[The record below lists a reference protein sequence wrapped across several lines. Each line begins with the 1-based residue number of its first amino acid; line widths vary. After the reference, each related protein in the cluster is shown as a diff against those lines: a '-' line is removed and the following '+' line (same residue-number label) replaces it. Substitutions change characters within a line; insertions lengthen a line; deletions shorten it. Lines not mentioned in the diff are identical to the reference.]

1 MLYGWLFLV
10 MTRCNLCRISP
21 KIRFLYNIYL
31 VHAKCITYSRTGVN
45 SMFNV
50 YCLCVCSVAQL
61 CLTLCDP
68 MGCHLPSSSIQAIFQ
83 ARILER
89 VAISCSR
96 GSSWPRDQ
104 IRAFCESCIV
114 RRMLYHSTTWEA
126 LLLSRNS
133 QMPDSLIIIIYHWS
147 FSDFQ
152 IKVWYLCSLLQKCLL
167 FSCGG
172 KFKSSKKEIY
182 DWFCM
187 LYYGRWF
194 HYGKHCFPKP
204 CQHRCQMVSSTPS
217 AVDPYHLGFWNTNSM
232 PPTLIPFTWSRTKEA
247 GMLTKFSLAFDF
259 VLHDIRCCR

>member
-1 MLYGWLFLV
+1 MLSCSVVSDSLWSHGL
-10 MTRCNLCRISP
+10 SSA
-21 KIRFLYNIYL
+21 KFLYPGNFPG
-31 VHAKCITYSRTGVN
+31 KNTGAGGHFLLHGIFLTQGSN
-45 SMFNV
+45 P
-50 YCLCVCSVAQL
+50 CLLQ
-61 CLTLCDP
+61 
-68 MGCHLPSSSIQAIFQ
+68 
-83 ARILER
+83 IL
-89 VAISCSR
+89 
-96 GSSWPRDQ
+96 
-104 IRAFCESCIV
+104 IV
-114 RRMLYHSTTWEA
+114 RRMLYHCTTWEA

-259 VLHDIRCCR
+259 VLHDIRCCK